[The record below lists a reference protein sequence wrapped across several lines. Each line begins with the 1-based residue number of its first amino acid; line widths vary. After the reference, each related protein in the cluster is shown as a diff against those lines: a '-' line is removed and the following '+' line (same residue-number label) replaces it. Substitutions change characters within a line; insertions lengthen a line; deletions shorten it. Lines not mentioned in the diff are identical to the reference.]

1 MSAVAPH
8 EIAAHAGRDV
18 SALAALMRVL
28 REQRVLSALDVQL
41 ARGLCSLAAEGD
53 ERVGLAIALLS
64 RHIAAG
70 HVCLPLPELARPE
83 QLLGAEALQL
93 TEAWPELAPWLAA
106 VRASPLCDP
115 RDPASPLVLDRGER
129 LYLRRHYACERTLA
143 EMLRARASRVVLTQ
157 EARVSARLQE
167 LFGSSDPSDLQR
179 SAAELAT
186 QRALSVISGGP
197 GTGKTSTVVKILAAV
212 VEEALASGAAAPR
225 IALTAPTGKAAVRLQ
240 SAVLNAKQSLPCTP
254 EVRAAIP
261 ETASTIH
268 RLLAQTMLRDRS
280 EVSIQPELLPVDLLL
295 VDEAS
300 MVNLE
305 LMAQLF
311 AALPEHARV
320 IMLGDRDQLA
330 SVEAGAVLGDICAV
344 AEHDASGKSDLARCI
359 VQLRHSY
366 RYGAESGI
374 GQLARAVQAGDA
386 ERALETLEDP
396 RYPDVSLRE
405 DDGRKPLDATAA
417 LAGEVLAG
425 YRPYLD
431 ALTKDPA
438 GALRAFDGYRVL
450 CAHRQGERGVV
461 GLNREIA
468 RLLGRER
475 LIDLTVGHFIGR
487 PIMITEN
494 DYRTQLWNGDIGVVA
509 REAGERYAYFLGAD
523 GALRRLGLGRLP
535 PHESA
540 FALSVHKSQGSEVDV
555 VSLVLPSEPSRILS
569 RELVYTALTRA
580 KKRVVIHGSRDVL
593 RSAIMQAVSRNT
605 GLQDLLR

>member
-1 MSAVAPH
+1 MTPDTFVDHTVAGVSV
-8 EIAAHAGRDV
+8 I
-18 SALAALMRVL
+18 SALIRTL
-28 REQRVLSALDVQL
+28 REQRVLTALDEQL
-41 ARGLCSLAAEGD
+41 ARSLCALADEAD
-53 ERVGLAIALLS
+53 ERVLLAIALLS

-70 HVCLPLPELARPE
+70 HVCLPLAELARPE
-83 QLLGAEALQL
+83 HLLSVELPQL
-93 TEAWPELAPWLAA
+93 TEAWPALVPWIAA
-106 VRASPLCDP
+106 VRASALCDP
-115 RDPASPLVLDRGER
+115 NDLTSPLVLDQRER
-129 LYLRRHYACERTLA
+129 LYLRRHFSCERALA
-143 EMLRARASRVVLTQ
+143 QLLRARAARVVPTQ
-157 EARVSARLQE
+157 EARVGARLQA
-167 LFGSSDPSDLQR
+167 LFGTSDPSDLQR
-179 SAAELAT
+179 RAAELAT
-186 QRALSVISGGP
+186 RRGLCVISGGP

-212 VEEALASGAAAPR
+212 IEEALASGAAPPR

-240 SAVLNAKQSLPCTP
+240 SAVLNAKQSLNTEP

-280 EVSIQPELLPVDLLL
+280 EVSVQPELLPVDLLL

-311 AALPEHARV
+311 AALPEQARV

-344 AEHDASGKSDLARCI
+344 AGDDAASQSELARCI
-359 VQLRHSY
+359 IQLSRSY
-366 RYGAESGI
+366 RYGAHSGI
-374 GQLARAVQAGDA
+374 GELARAVQAGDA
-386 ERALETLEDP
+386 ERALKTLDDP
-396 RYPDVSLRE
+396 SFPDVSLQDE
-405 DDGRKPLDATAA
+405 GETKPLAANAA
-417 LAGEVLAG
+417 LCGEVLGG
-425 YRPYLD
+425 YRPYLE
-431 ALTKDPA
+431 ALATDPA
-438 GALRAFDGYRVL
+438 EALRQFDGYRVL

-461 GLNREIA
+461 GLNREIT
-468 RLLGRER
+468 RLLARER
-475 LIDLTVGHFIGR
+475 LINLAEGHFVGR
-487 PIMITEN
+487 PVMITEN
-494 DYRTQLWNGDIGVVA
+494 DYRTQLWNGDIGVIA
-509 REAGERYAYFLGAD
+509 GEAGTRYAHFLGTD

-593 RSAIMQAVSRNT
+593 RAAISQAVSRNT

>member
-1 MSAVAPH
+1 MSA
-8 EIAAHAGRDV
+8 ISTLIR
-18 SALAALMRVL
+18 ALREVRVL
-28 REQRVLSALDVQL
+28 TALDEQL
-41 ARGLCSLAAEGD
+41 ARGLCALGSETD

-70 HVCLPLPELARPE
+70 HVCLPLHELSRPEL
-83 QLLGAEALQL
+83 LLGTEVPQL
-93 TEAWPELAPWLAA
+93 TEAWPELTSWIKAL
-106 VRASPLCDP
+106 RASPLCVAQDS
-115 RDPASPLVLDRGER
+115 ASPLVLDHAER
-129 LYLRRHYACERTLA
+129 LYLRRHYACEQALA
-143 EMLRARASRVVLTQ
+143 EMLRTRASRAVLTQ
-157 EARVSARLQE
+157 EARVNARLQE
-167 LFGSSDPSDLQR
+167 LFGNSDPSDLQR
-179 SAAELAT
+179 RAAELAT
-186 QRALSVISGGP
+186 RRALCVISGGP

-212 VEEALASGAAAPR
+212 VEEALASGAVAPR

-240 SAVLNAKQSLPCTP
+240 SAVLNAKQNLPCAP

-280 EVSIQPELLPVDLLL
+280 EVSVQPELLPVDLIL

-320 IMLGDRDQLA
+320 ILLGDRDQLA

-344 AEHDASGKSDLARCI
+344 AEHGAAGKSDLARCI

-374 GQLARAVQAGDA
+374 GQLARAVQIGDA
-386 ERALETLEDP
+386 ERALETLDDP
-396 RYPDVSLRE
+396 SYPDVTLQE
-405 DDGRKPLDATAA
+405 DVGKKPIEPGAA
-417 LAGEVLAG
+417 LIEEVLAG
-425 YRPYLD
+425 YRPYLT
-431 ALTKDPA
+431 ALAKDPA
-438 GALRAFDGYRVL
+438 AALKLFDNYRVL

-461 GLNREIA
+461 GLNREIT

-475 LIDLTVGHFIGR
+475 LISFAEGHFFGR

-494 DYRTQLWNGDIGVVA
+494 DYRTQLWNGDIGVIA
-509 REAGERYAYFLGAD
+509 TEAGERYAYFLSAD
-523 GALRRLGLGRLP
+523 GALRRLGIGRLP

-580 KKRVVIHGSRDVL
+580 KKRVIIHGSREVL
-593 RSAIMQAVSRNT
+593 RAAITQAVSRNT

>member
-1 MSAVAPH
+1 MSP
-8 EIAAHAGRDV
+8 I
-18 SALAALMRVL
+18 STLIQALREARVL
-28 REQRVLSALDVQL
+28 TALDEQL
-41 ARGLCSLAAEGD
+41 GRGLCSLGSETD
-53 ERVGLAIALLS
+53 ERVALAIALLS

-70 HVCLPLPELARPE
+70 HVCLPLHELSRPELLVGTEIP
-83 QLLGAEALQL
+83 QL
-93 TEAWPELAPWLAA
+93 TQAWPELTPWIAA
-106 VRASPLCDP
+106 LRASPLCAAQDT
-115 RDPASPLVLDRGER
+115 ASPLVLDHAER
-129 LYLRRHYACERTLA
+129 LYLRRHYASEQALA
-143 EMLRARASRVVLTQ
+143 NMLRTRASRAVLTQ
-157 EARVSARLQE
+157 EARVNARLQE
-167 LFGSSDPSDLQR
+167 LFGNSDPSDLQR
-179 SAAELAT
+179 RAAELAT
-186 QRALSVISGGP
+186 RRALCVISGGP

-212 VEEALASGAAAPR
+212 VEEALASGAVAPR

-240 SAVLNAKQSLPCTP
+240 AAVLSAKQNIPCTP

-280 EVSIQPELLPVDLLL
+280 EVSVQPELLPVDLLL

-311 AALPEHARV
+311 VALPEHARV
-320 IMLGDRDQLA
+320 ILLGDRDQLA

-344 AEHDASGKSDLARCI
+344 AEHDTAGKSDLARCI

-374 GQLARAVQAGDA
+374 GQLARAVQVGDA
-386 ERALETLEDP
+386 ERALETLDDPSYRDVTLQEDT
-396 RYPDVSLRE
+396 
-405 DDGRKPLDATAA
+405 GKKPLEPGAA
-417 LAGEVLAG
+417 LIEEVLAG
-425 YRPYLD
+425 YRPYLA
-431 ALTKDPA
+431 ALAKDPTA
-438 GALRAFDGYRVL
+438 ALKLFDSYRVL

-461 GLNREIA
+461 GLNREIT

-475 LIDLTVGHFIGR
+475 LISFAEGPFFGR

-494 DYRTQLWNGDIGVVA
+494 DYRTQLWNGDIGVIA
-509 REAGERYAYFLGAD
+509 TEAGERYAYFLGAD
-523 GALRRLGLGRLP
+523 GTLRRLGIGRLP

-580 KKRVVIHGSRDVL
+580 KKRVVIHGSREVL
-593 RSAIMQAVSRNT
+593 RAAITQAVSRNT